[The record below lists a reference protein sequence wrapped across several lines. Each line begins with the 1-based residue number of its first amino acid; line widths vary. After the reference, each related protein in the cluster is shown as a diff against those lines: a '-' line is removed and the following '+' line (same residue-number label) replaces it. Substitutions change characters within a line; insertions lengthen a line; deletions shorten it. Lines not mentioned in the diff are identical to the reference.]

1 VPDSN
6 AKILARLDAI
16 EEHAEALNGE
26 VRDLRTAMTATEE
39 QTEATRVE
47 TEATRAELADVTE
60 ATRVGLAGE
69 TETARS
75 TLAAEAAIEKRRL
88 DRLLSDK
95 LFRTR
100 GRAVVFGVLFGAAGF
115 SLCALLGF

>member
-26 VRDLRTAMTATEE
+26 VRDLRAAMTATEE
-39 QTEATRVE
+39 QTEEVRAT
-47 TEATRAELADVTE
+47 LANATE
-60 ATRVGLAGE
+60 ATRVGLADK

-100 GRAVVFGVLFGAAGF
+100 GRAVVFGLLFTAAGF
-115 SLCALLGF
+115 SLCSLLGL